1 MCLKDVPNRT
11 LQEVSQ
17 MAFLLFMLF
26 LLSPLITL
34 LAAFLYAVWCAT
46 RP

>member
-1 MCLKDVPNRT
+1 
-11 LQEVSQ
+11 
-17 MAFLLFMLF
+17 MAFFVFMLF

-34 LAAFLYAVWCAT
+34 LAAFLYAVWWAT

>member
-1 MCLKDVPNRT
+1 
-11 LQEVSQ
+11 
-17 MAFLLFMLF
+17 MAFFLFMLF

-46 RP
+46 HPKRPKK